1 MHKLGENLADASDYL
16 TDEARRYSVTGDIS
30 HLYNYWH
37 EVRVT
42 QTRDKVI
49 SELSA
54 YSPPQNEKELLRNAK
69 KYSDTLIETETVSMK
84 LMLLS
89 QGSTA
94 SDYFYNEELYGY
106 VSDVEKC
113 ELPSEYISM
122 SQDEMRIKSAEIL
135 YDAFYNESKTMIMTP
150 IGEFQ
155 SAMDSRLAERVDE
168 AAQGRDFASFMQII
182 GSLAVLA
189 LTSLLILAVNVL
201 YIRPIDRYSAAL
213 SDDKIENNI
222 ANRDFS
228 RVRVIPGGACELYRF
243 GEIFNHL
250 SLILYK
256 ELKNRTEAEE
266 QMRIAR
272 DEADRANAA
281 KTQFFAQMSHELR
294 TPLNA
299 ITGYLFLLR
308 KTDLNSTQKKYCRS
322 IEISSDNLLGLIN
335 NVLDFS
341 KIESGNMLFEKTDF
355 DLPELLCD
363 VCGIMENSAAQKGL
377 KLVLNVSESVPQYVK
392 GDPLRLR

>member
-1 MHKLGENLADASDYL
+1 MADRGKGRYFRAFNGRSISFVSVMLFILAILIIFVCNRYMDICAEREALARLNSEELHNLGENLADAPDYL

-54 YSPPQNEKELLRNAK
+54 Y
-69 KYSDTLIETETVSMK
+69 
-84 LMLLS
+84 
-89 QGSTA
+89 
-94 SDYFYNEELYGY
+94 DYFYNEELYGY

-155 SAMDSRLAERVDE
+155 SAMDIRLAERVDE

-189 LTSLLILAVNVL
+189 LTGLLILAVNVL

-222 ANRDFS
+222 AS
-228 RVRVIPGGACELYRF
+228 KTQ
-243 GEIFNHL
+243 
-250 SLILYK
+250 SS
-256 ELKNRTEAEE
+256 
-266 QMRIAR
+266 
-272 DEADRANAA
+272 DRSAA
-281 KTQFFAQMSHELR
+281 KTAADFFASKCTNISKSHVQ
-294 TPLNA
+294 NA
-299 ITGYLFLLR
+299 IF
-308 KTDLNSTQKKYCRS
+308 
-322 IEISSDNLLGLIN
+322 
-335 NVLDFS
+335 
-341 KIESGNMLFEKTDF
+341 
-355 DLPELLCD
+355 
-363 VCGIMENSAAQKGL
+363 
-377 KLVLNVSESVPQYVK
+377 
-392 GDPLRLR
+392 